1 MTASADALAGPPE
14 LGRSVLVRPGDPAPE
29 AWAGCETLQASTGGG
44 FSAETGRRLRHAWL
58 TRERLVIEL
67 DGELPDPSPVWQ
79 APWWELSPGLTMRSE
94 VLAHLLAAN
103 VVDARDPNRA
113 RFAPVEAA
121 LRLGARRAG
130 SPGGSNMRADEPGA
144 TGTASADHVS
154 GIAAESI
161 AAESI
166 ATESIATESIASAG
180 DVVADAGQV
189 WCDGDV
195 RTDAGPMW
203 CDGGPLEAF
212 ELASPVIPAA
222 NLAVGSLR
230 GIGPAIPQADLAPD
244 QQAAV
249 GHLGGAACIV
259 APAGS
264 GKTRVLTER
273 ARYLV
278 RDVGVA
284 AGAVCLVAFNVRA
297 RREMQER
304 TADLPGIE
312 VRTLNSLALAIC
324 NGTRPF
330 ARPSRHG
337 RIDVIDE
344 MGVRD
349 RLDGLVKR
357 RRRAMTDQL
366 APWLEALGASRLGLR
381 DPAEVERDFQPDV
394 PDFAAVAPRFVE
406 DLSADGVVDFDQQ
419 IIRAIEILL
428 ADPAARAAARRVC
441 GVLLVDEFQDLTP
454 AHLLMIRLLA
464 GPRADVLAVGDDDQT
479 IYGYA
484 GASPQW
490 LIDFD
495 KYFPGAARHHL
506 NVNYRCPPSV
516 IGAAVN
522 LLSHNR
528 RRIDKQITAPGPG
541 GGDGS
546 DASDGDMADTPG
558 VTHRPGRAVAASS
571 VAGQDGRRNAGRGAP
586 GQGTVVVNSGE
597 DSAAVLRDSVAAL
610 LDGGVRPSDIAVLTR
625 VNSTLLVPQVV
636 LGDMGVAADAP
647 LGQGFLERTG
657 VAGALAWLKLA
668 VAPRHALPSGALSD
682 AARRPPRGVSPRV
695 IEWIGEQR
703 SVGAL
708 RALAGRLSDDRTA
721 AKIDELA
728 DDIDMLRQRTA
739 NEGLNTQSVLEAVRD
754 DLGLGSSLD
763 TRLDA
768 SRRSVDRSAHGDDLR
783 ALISVAHLHPDPAGF
798 AGWLAGRLDGGSG
811 RGGDGRD
818 GVGFGTDERTS
829 PAPTPA
835 QDGGAADR
843 DGVRSGGAAGG
854 RVRLATVHRV
864 KGLEWP
870 HVVIYEASAGLMPHR
885 LSHDV
890 EEERRVFHVALTR
903 CSASVTLICGDEPS
917 PFLPEL
923 SELAPPRPDP
933 ALDGPIEPSR
943 SQRSETDDAG
953 GLCSGS
959 TDPQAESSAPTPNAS
974 SARARAPRPAPPSDP
989 GDAALF
995 EALRG
1000 WRRERSKADGVPAY
1014 VVFPDTVL
1022 IALATQRP
1030 RTHAELLAVPGIGP
1044 TKLER
1049 YGDDIVALLARF

>member
-1 MTASADALAGPPE
+1 MDSSSLAGPLA
-14 LGRSVLVRPGDPAPE
+14 LGRSVLVRRGDPVPA
-29 AWAGCETLQASTGGG
+29 AWADCERLQVSAGN
-44 FSAETGRRLRHAWL
+44 FSAEIGRRLRDAWL
-58 TRERLVIEL
+58 TRTRLVIEL

-79 APWWELSPGLTMRSE
+79 APWWELKPGSTLRSE
-94 VLAHLLAAN
+94 VLLHLLTAN
-103 VVDARDPNRA
+103 TVDARDPDRA

-121 LRLGARRAG
+121 LRI
-130 SPGGSNMRADEPGA
+130 GA
-144 TGTASADHVS
+144 TRTARSGAGDPAAAHASACDP
-154 GIAAESI
+154 EL
-161 AAESI
+161 
-166 ATESIATESIASAG
+166 G
-180 DVVADAGQV
+180 DVLTG
-189 WCDGDV
+189 
-195 RTDAGPMW
+195 AGPVW
-203 CDGGPLEAF
+203 CDGGPLDAF
-212 ELASPVIPAA
+212 DVGPIELASPVVPAA
-222 NLAVGSLR
+222 NLAVGSLT
-230 GIGPAIPQADLAPD
+230 GACHPGPQADLAPD
-244 QQAAV
+244 QRAAV

-278 RDVGVA
+278 CDVGIA
-284 AGAVCLVAFNVRA
+284 PGAVCLVAFNVRA

-324 NGTRPF
+324 NGTGPF

-337 RIDVIDE
+337 RVDVIDE
-344 MGVRD
+344 MGVRG
-349 RLDGLVKR
+349 RLDGLIKR

-394 PDFAAVAPRFVE
+394 PDFATVAPRFVE
-406 DLSADGVVDFDQQ
+406 GMSADGLVDFDQQ
-419 IIRAIEILL
+419 VIRAIEILL

-441 GVLLVDEFQDLTP
+441 GVMLVDEFQDLTP

-464 GPRADVLAVGDDDQT
+464 GPRADVFAVGDDDQT

-495 KYFPGAARHHL
+495 TYFPGAVRHHL
-506 NVNYRCPPSV
+506 NVNYRCPPPV
-516 IGAAVN
+516 IDAASN
-522 LLSHNR
+522 LLSHNQ
-528 RRIDKQITAPGPG
+528 RRIDKQISAPPSDSGVRSARAPVVKAGPETAG
-541 GGDGS
+541 
-546 DASDGDMADTPG
+546 AL
-558 VTHRPGRAVAASS
+558 REAVAAL
-571 VAGQDGRRNAGRGAP
+571 VDDGVPPR
-586 GQGTVVVNSGE
+586 
-597 DSAAVLRDSVAAL
+597 
-610 LDGGVRPSDIAVLTR
+610 DIAVLTR
-625 VNSTLLVPQVV
+625 VNSTLLVPQIV

-647 LGQGFLERTG
+647 LGSGFLERTG

-682 AARRPPRGVSPRV
+682 AARRPPRGLSPRV

-703 SVGAL
+703 SVGAV

-721 AKIDELA
+721 AKIDEFA

-739 NEGLNTQSVLEAVRD
+739 NERLTTQSVLEAVRD

-798 AGWLAGRLDGGSG
+798 AGWLAGRLDEGSG
-811 RGGDGRD
+811 TSGD
-818 GVGFGTDERTS
+818 
-829 PAPTPA
+829 P
-835 QDGGAADR
+835 
-843 DGVRSGGAAGG
+843 
-854 RVRLATVHRV
+854 VRLATVHRV

-870 HVVIYEASAGLMPHR
+870 HVIVYEASAGLMPHR

-903 CSASVTLICGDEPS
+903 CSESVTLISGDEPS
-917 PFLPEL
+917 LFL
-923 SELAPPRPDP
+923 SEVRKMAPPRSDP
-933 ALDGPIEPSR
+933 APDESSR
-943 SQRSETDDAG
+943 SPQPQPSEPGSAAG
-953 GLCSGS
+953 LISESSGS
-959 TDPQAESSAPTPNAS
+959 AARS
-974 SARARAPRPAPPSDP
+974 SARTANRSRDGARKPRLEPPTDP

-995 EALRG
+995 EALRA
-1000 WRRERSKADGVPAY
+1000 WRRERSKTDSVPAY
-1014 VVFPDTVL
+1014 VVFPDAVL
-1022 IALATQRP
+1022 IALATRRP
-1030 RTHAELLAVPGIGP
+1030 RSDAEMLAVPGIGP

-1049 YGDDIVALLARF
+1049 YRDDVVALLARF

>member
-1 MTASADALAGPPE
+1 MTASANALAGPPE
-14 LGRSVLVRPGDPAPE
+14 LGRSVLVRPGDTAPDAWSDCECVRVSLGDFRE
-29 AWAGCETLQASTGGG
+29 A
-44 FSAETGRRLRHAWL
+44 TGRRLREAWSRR
-58 TRERLVIEL
+58 TRLVIEL
-67 DGELPDPSPVWQ
+67 DGEVPEAAPVWQ
-79 APWWELSPGLTMRSE
+79 APWWELTPGLTMRSE
-94 VLAHLLAAN
+94 VLAHLLTAN
-103 VVDARDPNRA
+103 AVDARDPTRA

-121 LRLGARRAG
+121 LELGAVVMSR
-130 SPGGSNMRADEPGA
+130 S
-144 TGTASADHVS
+144 SARVVS
-154 GIAAESI
+154 
-161 AAESI
+161 
-166 ATESIATESIASAG
+166 
-180 DVVADAGQV
+180 
-189 WCDGDV
+189 DGDV
-195 RTDAGPMW
+195 RTDAGSLW

-212 ELASPVIPAA
+212 ELAAPVIPAA

-230 GIGPAIPQADLAPD
+230 GIGPAVPQADLATD

-249 GHLGGAACIV
+249 GHFGGAACIV

-278 RDVGVA
+278 RDVGIS

-344 MGVRD
+344 MEVRR
-349 RLDGLVKR
+349 RLDGLIKR

-381 DPAEVERDFQPDV
+381 DPTEVERDFQPDV
-394 PDFAAVAPRFVE
+394 PDFATVAPRFVE
-406 DLSADGVVDFDQQ
+406 DLSTDGLVDFDQQ

-428 ADPAARAAARRVC
+428 ADPEVRAAARRVC

-506 NVNYRCPPSV
+506 NVNYRCPPPV
-516 IGAAVN
+516 IDAAIN
-522 LLSHNR
+522 LLSHNWH
-528 RRIDKQITAPGPG
+528 RIDKQIAASARG
-541 GGDGS
+541 GGDVPA
-546 DASDGDMADTPG
+546 ASDGD
-558 VTHRPGRAVAASS
+558 VAVAAVSN
-571 VAGQDGRRNAGRGAP
+571 AGHDGRRNGGHGSP
-586 GQGTVVVNSGE
+586 NQGTVIVQAGA
-597 DSAAVLRDSVAAL
+597 DSAGNLRDTAAAL
-610 LDGGVRPSDIAVLTR
+610 LDSGVQPRDIAVLTR
-625 VNSTLLVPQVV
+625 VNSTLLVPQIV

-647 LGQGFLERTG
+647 LGRGFLERTG

-668 VAPRHALPSGALSD
+668 AAPRHALPSGALSD
-682 AARRPPRGVSPRV
+682 AARRPPRGISPRV
-695 IEWIGEQR
+695 IEWIGEQS
-703 SVGAL
+703 SVGAV

-721 AKIDELA
+721 AKIDDFA
-728 DDIDMLRQRTA
+728 DDIEMLRQRTA
-739 NEGLNTQSVLEAVRD
+739 NEQLTTRQVLEAVRD

-798 AGWLAGRLDGGSG
+798 AGWLAGRLDGG
-811 RGGDGRD
+811 GGDGPS
-818 GVGFGTDERTS
+818 G
-829 PAPTPA
+829 
-835 QDGGAADR
+835 
-843 DGVRSGGAAGG
+843 SGGDG
-854 RVRLATVHRV
+854 VRLATVHRV

-870 HVVIYEASAGLMPHR
+870 HVI
-885 LSHDV
+885 
-890 EEERRVFHVALTR
+890 
-903 CSASVTLICGDEPS
+903 I
-917 PFLPEL
+917 
-923 SELAPPRPDP
+923 
-933 ALDGPIEPSR
+933 
-943 SQRSETDDAG
+943 
-953 GLCSGS
+953 
-959 TDPQAESSAPTPNAS
+959 
-974 SARARAPRPAPPSDP
+974 
-989 GDAALF
+989 
-995 EALRG
+995 
-1000 WRRERSKADGVPAY
+1000 
-1014 VVFPDTVL
+1014 
-1022 IALATQRP
+1022 
-1030 RTHAELLAVPGIGP
+1030 
-1044 TKLER
+1044 
-1049 YGDDIVALLARF
+1049 

>member
-14 LGRSVLVRPGDPAPE
+14 LGRSVLVGPNGRVPD
-29 AWAGCETLQASTGGG
+29 AWTGCERLQVSADG
-44 FSAETGRRLRHAWL
+44 FSAEVGRRLRDAWL
-58 TRERLVIEL
+58 TRTRLVIEL
-67 DGELPDPSPVWQ
+67 DGDLPGAAPVWQ
-79 APWWELSPGLTMRSE
+79 APWWDLSPGLTLRPE
-94 VLAHLLAAN
+94 VLTHLLTAN
-103 VVDARDPNRA
+103 VIDARDPERA
-113 RFAPVEAA
+113 CFAPVEAA
-121 LRLGARRAG
+121 LRLGATHLGGSAPGAVRAG
-130 SPGGSNMRADEPGA
+130 EAGPGDTGSGVLVGDS
-144 TGTASADHVS
+144 AS
-154 GIAAESI
+154 
-161 AAESI
+161 
-166 ATESIATESIASAG
+166 TG
-180 DVVADAGQV
+180 DVA
-189 WCDGDV
+189 
-195 RTDAGPMW
+195 TDTGPVW

-212 ELASPVIPAA
+212 EFAVPVIPAA

-230 GIGPAIPQADLAPD
+230 AIRPAIPQADLAPD

-278 RDVGVA
+278 RDVGIA

-324 NGTRPF
+324 NGTGPF

-337 RIDVIDE
+337 RIEVIDE
-344 MGVRD
+344 MEVRR
-349 RLDGLVKR
+349 RLDGLIKR

-381 DPAEVERDFQPDV
+381 DPIEVESDFQPDV
-394 PDFAAVAPRFVE
+394 PDFATVAPRFVE
-406 DLSADGVVDFDQQ
+406 DLSADGLVDFDQQ

-441 GVLLVDEFQDLTP
+441 GVMLVDEFQDLTP

-464 GPRADVLAVGDDDQT
+464 GPRADVFAVGDDDQT

-495 KYFPGAARHHL
+495 TYFPGAARHHL
-506 NVNYRCPPSV
+506 NVNYRCPPPV
-516 IGAAVN
+516 IDAAIN
-522 LLSHNR
+522 LLSHNW
-528 RRIDKQITAPGPG
+528 RRIDKQTTAPGPS
-541 GGDGS
+541 GGDVS
-546 DASDGDMADTPG
+546 DAMPGEPTVAPASDAALDGNPG
-558 VTHRPGRAVAASS
+558 E
-571 VAGQDGRRNAGRGAP
+571 GAI
-586 GQGTVVVNSGE
+586 VVKAGE
-597 DSAAVLRDSVAAL
+597 DSAANLRDSVAAL
-610 LDGGVRPSDIAVLTR
+610 LDGGVRPCDIAVLTR
-625 VNSTLLVPQVV
+625 VNSTLLVPQIV
-636 LGDMGVAADAP
+636 LGDMGVTADAP

-657 VAGALAWLKLA
+657 VAGALAWLGLA

-682 AARRPPRGVSPRV
+682 AARRPPRGISPRV

-703 SVGAL
+703 SVGSV

-721 AKIDELA
+721 AKIDEFA
-728 DDIDMLRQRTA
+728 DDIEMIRQRTA
-739 NEGLNTQSVLEAVRD
+739 NEQLTTRQILEAVRD
-754 DLGLGSSLD
+754 DLGLGTSLD

-798 AGWLAGRLDGGSG
+798 AGWLAGRLDGG
-811 RGGDGRD
+811 GDGP
-818 GVGFGTDERTS
+818 S
-829 PAPTPA
+829 A
-835 QDGGAADR
+835 
-843 DGVRSGGAAGG
+843 AAGG

-870 HVVIYEASAGLMPHR
+870 HVIIYEASTGLMPHR

-903 CSASVTLICGDEPS
+903 CSASVTLVCGDEPS

-923 SELAPPRPDP
+923 SELGPPRPDS
-933 ALDGPIEPSR
+933 ALDEPVEPSR
-943 SQRSETDDAG
+943 SQRSHTDDSG
-953 GLCSGS
+953 GLFSGS
-959 TDPQAESSAPTPNAS
+959 SDPAAGSSAPTGGAS
-974 SARARAPRPAPPSDP
+974 GARARKPRPEPPSDP
-989 GDAALF
+989 RDAALF
-995 EALRG
+995 EALRN

-1014 VVFPDTVL
+1014 VVFPDAVL

-1030 RTHAELLAVPGIGP
+1030 DTDAELLAVPGIGP
-1044 TKLER
+1044 AKLAS
-1049 YGDDIVALLARF
+1049 YGTDALAIIAEHA